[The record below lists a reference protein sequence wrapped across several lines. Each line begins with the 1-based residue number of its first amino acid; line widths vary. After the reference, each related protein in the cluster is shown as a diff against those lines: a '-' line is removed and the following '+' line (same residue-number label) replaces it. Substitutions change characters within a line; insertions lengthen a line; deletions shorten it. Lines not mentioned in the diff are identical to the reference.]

1 MPGYQRRLV
10 CSGPAGSIPAAS
22 ILEGK
27 GVQRLERK
35 AMTQQE
41 RAAAKRREKLAEIQE
56 QIDDGSLVVR
66 QMTPEER
73 KRNPPRP
80 RQQRRRSR

>member
-1 MPGYQRRLV
+1 
-10 CSGPAGSIPAAS
+10 
-22 ILEGK
+22 
-27 GVQRLERK
+27 
-35 AMTQQE
+35 MTQQE
-41 RAAAKRREKLAEIQE
+41 RAAAKRKEKLAEIQE